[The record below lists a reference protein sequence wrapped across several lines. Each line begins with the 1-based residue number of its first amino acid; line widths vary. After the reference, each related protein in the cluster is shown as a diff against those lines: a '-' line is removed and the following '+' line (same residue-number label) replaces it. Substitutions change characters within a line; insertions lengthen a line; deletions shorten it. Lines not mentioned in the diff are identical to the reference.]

1 MPSQCLDNRL
11 VRALRK
17 FSNHEEFSVN
27 KFTPRLS
34 GLEITAMEMETRL
47 LVLTLHYKSLRGMSR
62 IQQIFLTDSSCRC
75 PSTVIGED
83 EMPHP
88 SIVNVASITRMR

>member
-1 MPSQCLDNRL
+1 
-11 VRALRK
+11 
-17 FSNHEEFSVN
+17 
-27 KFTPRLS
+27 
-34 GLEITAMEMETRL
+34 MEMETRL